1 MMMDCKR
8 RFNKAFFLLITGIFI
23 MLPIM
28 GKAQDLPCDGTD
40 PYTTCP
46 LDSWVTVVIKVKLL
60 QNTVNHFWQFFQ
72 CSFGVV

>member
-1 MMMDCKR
+1 MMMMDCKR

-46 LDSWVTVVIKVKLL
+46 LDSWVTVL
-60 QNTVNHFWQFFQ
+60 
-72 CSFGVV
+72 VVLAGLFTPLHLHRKQKQVQA